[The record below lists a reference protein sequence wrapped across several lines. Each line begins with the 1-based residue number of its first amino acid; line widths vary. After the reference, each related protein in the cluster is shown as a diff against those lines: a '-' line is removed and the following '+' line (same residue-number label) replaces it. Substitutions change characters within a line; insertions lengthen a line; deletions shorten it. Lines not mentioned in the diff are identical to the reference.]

1 MSLLNMTDKRIGYLY
16 LWESS
21 LNNRVNESCKSPGK
35 IELIEKL
42 PRNFNVNFFR
52 ALFTDIKNEFISG
65 LNFCKSESETFLIHH
80 SHS

>member
-21 LNNRVNESCKSPGK
+21 LNNRVNESCKSSGK

-42 PRNFNVNFFR
+42 PRNFNVNFLR
-52 ALFTDIKNEFISG
+52 ALLTDIK
-65 LNFCKSESETFLIHH
+65 K
-80 SHS
+80 

>member
-42 PRNFNVNFFR
+42 TRNFNVNFFR
-52 ALFTDIKNEFISG
+52 ALFTDIKKIS
-65 LNFCKSESETFLIHH
+65 LTAV
-80 SHS
+80 